1 MIQPSRLLK
10 NAMGAVFLV
19 GALSSIALAQSPVF
33 KLDAPPGGTYFDA
46 TSGTATFDVT
56 AGDMAG
62 GTAVNSVTIAIDF
75 EKYDG
80 ETMGVNGG
88 GTPFYNEISFIL
100 TNPQNVSTTLIG
112 SGVFNPS
119 SGGFRGI
126 ITFDDLASSFVNV
139 DPDNPQAGTFK
150 PSGPGLMGDLLSTN
164 GVGTWT
170 LAIADTTGSDH
181 LGYYSAGLSLNG
193 GTAAAPEPGALA
205 LSLLGVGGFFLRRR
219 KSL

>member
-1 MIQPSRLLK
+1 MTFAQTITR
-10 NAMGAVFLV
+10 
-19 GALSSIALAQSPVF
+19 GALAALTLGLIGTGALAQSPVF
-33 KLDAPPGGTYFDA
+33 KLDAPAGGTYFDNS
-46 TSGTATFDVT
+46 SGTATFDVT

-80 ETMGVNGG
+80 ETLGVNGG

-112 SGVFNPS
+112 SGVFNTG
-119 SGGFRGI
+119 SGGFRGV

-139 DPDNPQAGTFK
+139 DPDNPQAGMFK
-150 PSGPGLMGDLLSTN
+150 PSGPGLMGDLTSSN

-170 LAIADTTGSDH
+170 LAIADTAGADH
-181 LGYYSAGLSLNG
+181 LGYYSAELSLNG
-193 GTAAAPEPGALA
+193 GTAAAPEPGTLA

>member
-1 MIQPSRLLK
+1 MVQLSRRVKAALGT
-10 NAMGAVFLV
+10 AFLV
-19 GALSSIALAQSPVF
+19 GALSGAAQAQSPVF
-33 KLDAPPGGTYFDA
+33 KLDAPSGGTYFDA

-80 ETMGVNGG
+80 ETMGVNAG

-112 SGVFNPS
+112 SGVFNAS
-119 SGGFRGI
+119 SGGFRGV

-139 DPDNPQAGTFK
+139 DPNNPQAGAFK
-150 PSGPGLMGDLLSTN
+150 PSGPGLMGDLLSAD

-170 LAIADTTGSDH
+170 LAIADTAGGDH
-181 LGYYSAGLSLNG
+181 LGYYSAELSLNG
-193 GTAAAPEPGALA
+193 GTAAAPEPGTLA
-205 LSLLGVGGFFLRRR
+205 LSLLGVGGLFLRRR